1 MLSKTAHS
9 CLLLFFTVLLCINTI
24 IHYFNC
30 YLIINDK
37 PTIKM
42 DKSSGFLSVFGI
54 FQDRD
59 AYFEQLNQKNQ
70 QAKTALYQ
78 TLIIMVLAAFYGVIM
93 GSYNSPAQ
101 ALITGIKVP
110 SLLFLALF
118 ICFPAF
124 YVIQYML
131 GSKMGILQMVNT
143 ILSGFVVFSTIM
155 ASFAPIVIFFMIT
168 GSNYSFLKLLHVG
181 IFIFSGIF
189 GMRTIIEALKYSCE
203 KKNVYP
209 KIGINIFKF
218 WIVIFAFVG
227 VQLAWNLRPFVGDKN
242 LPMELFREKEGNFYS
257 AVFQSMGDLLGI
269 KSSGER
275 QEDRKNRVLKEKVK
289 PLDSTQIKEF
299 LNEQSDK

>member
-1 MLSKTAHS
+1 M
-9 CLLLFFTVLLCINTI
+9 
-24 IHYFNC
+24 
-30 YLIINDK
+30 
-37 PTIKM
+37 
-42 DKSSGFLSVFGI
+42 KSSPGLLSVFGI

-59 AYFEQLNQKNQ
+59 AYFESLSQNNQ
-70 QAKTALYQ
+70 QTKTALYQ
-78 TLIIMVLAAFYGVIM
+78 VIIILILSGFYGLVM
-93 GSYNSPAQ
+93 GSYNSPMQ
-101 ALITGIKVP
+101 AIITGIKVP

-143 ILSGFVVFSTIM
+143 ILSGFVVLSTIM

-181 IFIFSGIF
+181 VFIFSGIF

-242 LPMELFREKEGNFYS
+242 LPMELFREKEGNFYF
-257 AVFQSMGDLLGI
+257 AVFQSIGDLLGI
-269 KSSGER
+269 KSTEGK
-275 QEDRKNRVLKEKVK
+275 QEERKNRILKEKIK
-289 PLDSTQIKEF
+289 PADSTQIKEYF
-299 LNEQSDK
+299 DEQSGK